1 MKSINENRFLRLEA
15 YFGKEKVNDLSK
27 KTILVLGLGGVGGYV
42 VESLLVQI

>member
-27 KTILVLGLGGVGGYV
+27 KTILVLGLGGSFKYRYPYF
-42 VESLLVQI
+42 SRL

>member
-27 KTILVLGLGGVGGYV
+27 KKIAFQSFTKDST
-42 VESLLVQI
+42 SLSIG